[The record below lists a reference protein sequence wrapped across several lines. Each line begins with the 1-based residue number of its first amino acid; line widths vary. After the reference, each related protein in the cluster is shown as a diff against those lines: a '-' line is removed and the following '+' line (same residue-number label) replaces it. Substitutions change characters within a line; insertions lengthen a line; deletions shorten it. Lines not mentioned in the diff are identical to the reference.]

1 MAGGSA
7 TIGTPSNGTLTINQ
21 STDRAIIN
29 WDSFSVG
36 AGGTVN
42 FNQPGASSAT
52 LNRVTGATPS
62 SIYGTIN
69 APGTVL
75 LVNPNGIAI
84 GSTGV
89 VNVGSFAASTLD
101 IKDSDFMSGSYTF
114 TGNGASAAVT
124 NAGRI
129 NVSDGGFAALLG
141 GRVANDGVI
150 TARLG
155 RVGLASGEM
164 VTLDLAG
171 DGFLSVAV
179 PTSALDKIVDGQG
192 TALVSNKGKIVAD
205 GGIVHL
211 SAATAAGILRDA
223 VNVPGSIRANSV
235 GTSNGRI
242 IIGGGAGGRVRI
254 SGSVRA
260 NGRNGAS
267 GGSVAVSGADVTVSG
282 KISAKGATGGTVKL
296 TATETL
302 AVSGSVTATGTTG
315 KGGTVTATASQVT
328 IADTARIDVSG
339 ATGGTLLIGGDYQ
352 GGVDAANNF
361 SAETVATA
369 TITTVEAGAQLIA
382 DGTAGEGGRI
392 VVWSEDTTTFA
403 GTISAT
409 GTTTGGF
416 AEVSGHRLLDFT
428 GTADL
433 TGPDGY
439 GTLLLDPRNIVI
451 SSGTGTGGTLSGGTY
466 TPSADDSIL
475 NVSTLTTALASG
487 NVVVTTGSSGSQ
499 SGNITVAS
507 AVSWTSGSTLTL
519 TAANTIA
526 INAAI
531 TATSGGLIINA
542 TNTVSATA
550 AVDVAS
556 FTLQKGAWT
565 QIATTLPTFSATS
578 FSIASGASFLRAL
591 SGDGSSATPYLI
603 ADVYG
608 LQGIGSSAT
617 LLSKS
622 YALANDIDASGTAA
636 WNSGAGFAPI
646 GTTTTQ
652 FSGTFDGQGHVITGL
667 TIYRPS
673 STYVGLFGDTLNA
686 TITNVGLVGGS
697 ITGGNYVG
705 SLVGRLWSG
714 TTASV
719 TRSYA
724 DDVAVTGAYAGGLIG
739 MVQSQTGAGA
749 TVSEAYASGAVTVT
763 SSAAS
768 GGGLIGYVSATG
780 TGTATITKTY
790 AIGSVSGSGSTVGGL
805 VGSLSGSGA
814 TVSQSWASGA
824 LTGGYKGGIVGLDYG
839 GAVTTSYWDKTT
851 TGVTSGAGVNVGGT
865 VSATGLTSA
874 QARTQSS
881 YVGWDFTSTWTTLDG
896 STRPLLQMEASTT
909 IHTAHQLQ
917 LVGMNA
923 TTLAASYT
931 LATDIDLGAALAD
944 ASDVWGSAGFVPIGS
959 STTQFTGSFDGLGH
973 TVSGLTIDR
982 SSADQVGLFGSAGS
996 SAAISHL
1003 TLADVDITGHLNVG
1017 GLIGQNFGTVTAVSV
1032 SGSVVGSLYNVGGLV
1047 GQQSGGSISEAQ
1059 SSATVEGYIQVGGLV
1074 GGLVLGGTISRS
1086 NATGSVKGGSS
1097 GTGNAG
1103 GLVGVAANGASI
1115 SDSYST
1121 ASVSAVNAGGLIGTT
1136 NGAVTLTNVWS
1147 SGRVSALLLSGGL
1160 IYQQLGSA
1168 PVLSGVYWDATTTGV
1183 ANACGS
1189 GTCSGATALT
1199 TAQALTQSSYSGFDF
1214 TNTWFMI
1221 DGSTRPF
1228 LRSEYSTTIT
1238 NAHQLQLI
1246 AMNAT
1251 TLGATYTLAADID
1264 LGTALANPS
1273 EMWGS
1278 AGFVPI
1284 GSASAQF
1291 KGSLDGNGHVI
1302 DGLSIDRPTQDYVGL
1317 FGYIGNPGSVVS
1329 DLGLTNATVVGGSYV
1344 GILAGLANGTIGD
1357 VWSTGTVGGSESV
1370 GGVIGYSM
1378 ANVSDSHS
1386 SATVSGVSG
1395 AGGLIG
1401 RLASSHTVSGSYATG
1416 TVTGD
1421 DDVGGLLGELA
1432 GSLTTSYATGAVT
1445 GIARVGGL
1453 VGAGTAGATITNA
1466 YASGAV
1472 TASLYSAGGLAGEFD
1487 GSSVSNA
1494 YATGLVVGNSS
1505 MSGGLIGVLVNGS
1518 VTGSY
1523 WDTQTTGQSS
1533 SAGGTGV
1540 TTATLQAA
1548 LPSGWDTS
1556 VWGIVAGVSYPYLKS
1571 FWSGTPQVVSG
1582 TAYTN
1587 NGVTAASGGNV
1598 AVMVNGTAV
1607 GSTNAGAN
1615 GYYYV
1620 LLAPGTIGSNSQ
1632 LVSFTSGTN
1641 AGVSYVQN
1649 AAGSI
1654 TSLNILGNTLLE
1666 QSAASTLSSISS
1678 GLAVAIGSS
1687 GVSTELANRWIIAT
1701 GSSFSI
1707 DQAIS
1712 QTGNL
1717 VLSSNGTVTQT
1728 AGASISA
1735 ATLKLQYISG
1745 GISYFLT
1752 DSGNAISSLQAG
1764 NLGSGSLD
1772 LYSSTD
1778 LTVASFT
1785 ANGGLLVRTAGA
1797 LTVNGTLSST
1807 ATGDAVVLV
1816 AGTRFVNNAGAS
1828 AISATNGRWVVYSAS
1843 PSADTFGGLDSGNTA
1858 VWGATYAAN
1867 APSTIASGNRYVFA
1881 YQPTLTF
1888 TSTDATKTYGTT
1900 LDLSGNYAVSG
1911 YQAGVAGAYLADT
1924 AATAYSGTPTV
1935 TSTGTATDA
1944 SVAGGPYVIDVSQG
1958 TVTSLNGYALSFVD
1972 AGTLTVDRAVL
1983 TIATA
1988 GTVAGSKVYDGTTA
2002 AAVTSDGTLAGLVDG
2017 DTVALTLGGT
2027 AYADKTVGT
2036 AKTVTGTYTIS
2047 GADAGNYVLASTSFT
2062 GTADITAASLTIAT
2076 AGTVAGS
2083 KVYDG
2088 TTAAAVTGNG
2098 TLAGLVDGDTVALTL
2113 GGTAYADKTVGTA
2126 KTVTGTYTIS
2136 GADAGNYVLASTSF
2150 TDTADITAAT
2160 LTIATAGTVAGSK
2173 VYDGNT
2179 AATVTGNGTLAGLV
2193 DGDTVALTLG
2203 GTAYAD
2209 KTVGTGKTVTGTY
2222 AISGAD
2228 AGNYVLAST
2237 SFTGTADITAAT
2249 LTLATAGTVAG
2260 SKVYDGTT
2268 AATVTGNGTL
2278 AGLVDGDTVTV
2289 SLGGT
2294 TYADKTVGTGKTVTG
2309 TYALSGADAGNY
2321 VLASTSFTGTADIT
2335 AATLTLAT
2343 TGTVAGSK
2351 VYDGTTAATVTGNGT
2366 LAGLVDG
2373 DTVTVSLGGTTYA
2386 DKTVGTGKTVTGTY
2400 ALSGAD
2406 AGNYVLAST

>member
-1 MAGGSA
+1 MTNTGSSRLATRRFELRSGTSTVTIDRMLRIAVAAAIAMQPCLASAQQLPTGGSVAAGGA
-7 TIGTPSNGTLTINQ
+7 TIGTPSNGTLNVNQ
-21 STDRAIIN
+21 TTDRAIIN
-29 WDSFSVG
+29 WNSFSVG

-42 FNQPGASSAT
+42 FNQPGASAAT
-52 LNRVTGATPS
+52 LNRVTGTTPS
-62 SIYGTIN
+62 SIAGTIN

-84 GSTGV
+84 TGTGV

-101 IKDSDFMSGSYTF
+101 IKDSDFMSGSYKF
-114 TGNGASAAVT
+114 TGNGASAGVT

-141 GRVANDGVI
+141 GQVANDGVI

-179 PTSALDKIVDGQG
+179 PTQSLDKIVDGNG
-192 TALVSNKGKIVAD
+192 RALVSNTGKIVAD
-205 GGIVHL
+205 GGVVHL

-242 IIGGGAGGRVRI
+242 VIGGGAGGRVRV
-254 SGSVRA
+254 SGHVRA
-260 NGRNGAS
+260 NGRDGAA
-267 GGSVAVSGADVTVSG
+267 GGRVTVSGADVDVSG
-282 KISAKGATGGTVKL
+282 KISAKGATGGTVKV
-296 TATETL
+296 TATDTL
-302 AVSGSVTATGTTG
+302 AVSGRVTATGTTG
-315 KGGTVTATASQVT
+315 QGGSVIATADRVT
-328 IADTARIDVSG
+328 LADTARIDVSG
-339 ATGGTLLIGGDYQ
+339 ATGGLLLIGGDYQ
-352 GGVDAANNF
+352 GGANAANNF

-369 TITTVEAGAQLIA
+369 TTTTVAAGAQLIA
-382 DGTAGEGGRI
+382 DGIAGSGGRI
-392 VVWSEDTTTFA
+392 VVWSDDSTSFA
-403 GTISAT
+403 GAISAT

-428 GTADL
+428 GTANL
-433 TGPDGY
+433 VGPLGF
-439 GTLLLDPRNIVI
+439 GTLLLDPRNVVI
-451 SSGTGTGGTLSGGTY
+451 SSGANTGGTPSGGTY

-475 NVSTLTTALASG
+475 NVTTLTTALASG
-487 NVVVTTGSSGSQ
+487 NVVVTTGSTGSQ
-499 SGNITVAS
+499 AGNITVAS
-507 AVSWTSGSTLTL
+507 AIAWSGSSTLTL
-519 TAANTIA
+519 TAANNIA

-531 TATSGGLIINA
+531 TAAGGGLIINA
-542 TNTVSATA
+542 TNNVSATGA
-550 AVDVAS
+550 IAVGS
-556 FTLQKGAWT
+556 FTMQRGAWT
-565 QIATTLPTFSATS
+565 QIAATLPTFSATS
-578 FSIASGASFLRAL
+578 FALTSGASFLRAQ
-591 SGDGSSATPYLI
+591 SGDGSSATPYAI
-603 ADVYG
+603 ADIYG

-617 LLSKS
+617 LLGKS
-622 YALANDIDASGTAA
+622 YVLAADIDASGTAA
-636 WNSGAGFAPI
+636 WNSGAGFVPI

-652 FSGTFDGQGHVITGL
+652 FTGTFDGQGHVITGL
-667 TIYRPS
+667 TINRPS
-673 STYVGLFGDTLNA
+673 ASYVGLFGDTLNA

-705 SLVGRLWSG
+705 SLVGRLWSS
-714 TTASV
+714 TTASLS
-719 TRSYA
+719 RAYA
-724 DDVAVTGAYAGGLIG
+724 DSVVVTGAYSGGLVG
-739 MVQSQTGAGA
+739 MVQAQTGASA
-749 TVSEAYASGAVTVT
+749 TVSEAYASGDVTVT

-780 TGTATITKTY
+780 TATITKTY
-790 AIGSVSGSGSTVGGL
+790 AIGAVSGSGSTVGGL

-824 LTGGYKGGIVGLDYG
+824 LTGGYKGGIVGLNYG

-851 TGVTSGAGVNVGGT
+851 TGVTSGAGVNAGGT

-881 YVGWDFTSTWTTLDG
+881 YVGWDFTSTWTMLDG

-917 LVGMNA
+917 LVGLNA
-923 TTLAASYT
+923 TTLARTYT
-931 LATDIDLGAALAD
+931 LATDIDLGTALAD
-944 ASDVWGSAGFVPIGS
+944 ASDVWGSAGFVPIGD
-959 STTQFTGSFDGLGH
+959 STTRFTGSFDGLGH

-1032 SGSVVGSLYNVGGLV
+1032 SGSVGGSLYNVGGLV

-1103 GLVGVAANGASI
+1103 GLVGVAANDASI
-1115 SDSYST
+1115 FDSYST

-1147 SGRVSALLLSGGL
+1147 SGQVSALLLSGGV

-1168 PVLSGVYWDATTTGV
+1168 PILSGVYWDAMTTGV

-1199 TAQALTQSSYSGFDF
+1199 TAQALTQSSYTGFDF

-1251 TLGATYTLAADID
+1251 TLAATYTLAGDID

-1278 AGFVPI
+1278 AGFSPI
-1284 GSASAQF
+1284 GTAAAQF
-1291 KGSLDGNGHVI
+1291 KGSFYGNGHVI

-1317 FGYIGNPGSVVS
+1317 FGYIGSTGSVVA
-1329 DLGLTNATVVGGSYV
+1329 DLGFTNASVVGGSYV
-1344 GILAGLANGTIGD
+1344 GILAGLAYGTID
-1357 VWSTGTVGGSESV
+1357 NVWSTGTVGGSESV
-1370 GGVIGYSM
+1370 GGVIGYSE
-1378 ANVSDSHS
+1378 ANVSQSRS
-1386 SATVSGVSG
+1386 SATVSGGMGV
-1395 AGGLIG
+1395 GGLIG
-1401 RLASSHTVSGSYATG
+1401 RHAATHTVSGSYATG

-1421 DDVGGLLGELA
+1421 YDVGGLIGELA

-1445 GIARVGGL
+1445 GISRVGGL
-1453 VGAGTAGATITNA
+1453 VGVGTAGATITDA

-1472 TASLYSAGGLAGEFD
+1472 TASVYSAGGLAGEFY

-1494 YATGLVVGNSS
+1494 YATGLVVGDSS
-1505 MSGGLIGVLVNGS
+1505 TSGGLIGVLINGS
-1518 VTGSY
+1518 VTDSY
-1523 WDTQTTGQSS
+1523 WDTQTTGRSS
-1533 SAGGTGV
+1533 SAGGTG
-1540 TTATLQAA
+1540 TTRAALQAA
-1548 LPSGWDTS
+1548 LPSAWDTS
-1556 VWGIVAGVSYPYLKS
+1556 VWGLIAGVSYPYLKS

-1641 AGVSYVQN
+1641 AGLSYVQN
-1649 AAGSI
+1649 AAGSV
-1654 TSLNILGNTLLE
+1654 TGLNILGNTLFE

-1678 GLAVAIGSS
+1678 GLAIALGSS
-1687 GVSTELANRWIIAT
+1687 GVSTSLANRWIVAT
-1701 GSSFSI
+1701 GSSFTI

-1712 QTGNL
+1712 QTGYLN
-1717 VLSSNGTVTQT
+1717 LSSNGTVTQT

-1735 ATLKLQYISG
+1735 ATLKLQYTSG
-1745 GISYFLT
+1745 SASYLLT
-1752 DSGNAISSLQAG
+1752 DSGNAISSLQSG
-1764 NLGSGSLD
+1764 LLGSGRLD

-1807 ATGDAVVLV
+1807 ATGDAVVLS

-1828 AISATNGRWVVYSAS
+1828 AISTPNGRWLVYSAS
-1843 PSADTFGGLDSGNTA
+1843 PTSDTFGDLDSGNTA
-1858 VWGATYAAN
+1858 IWNATYATN

-1900 LDLSGNYAVSG
+1900 PDLSGNWTVSG

-1935 TSTGTATDA
+1935 TSAGAVTDA
-1944 SVAGGPYVIDVSQG
+1944 SVAGGPYVVDVSQG
-1958 TVTSLNGYALSFVD
+1958 TVTSLNGYAVSFVD
-1972 AGTLTVDRAVL
+1972 AGRLTIDRAVL
-1983 TIATA
+1983 TIAA
-1988 GTVAGSKVYDGTTA
+1988 
-2002 AAVTSDGTLAGLVDG
+2002 
-2017 DTVALTLGGT
+2017 
-2027 AYADKTVGT
+2027 
-2036 AKTVTGTYTIS
+2036 
-2047 GADAGNYVLASTSFT
+2047 
-2062 GTADITAASLTIAT
+2062 

-2098 TLAGLVDGDTVALTL
+2098 TLAGLVDGDAVTL
-2113 GGTAYADKTVGTA
+2113 
-2126 KTVTGTYTIS
+2126 
-2136 GADAGNYVLASTSF
+2136 
-2150 TDTADITAAT
+2150 
-2160 LTIATAGTVAGSK
+2160 
-2173 VYDGNT
+2173 
-2179 AATVTGNGTLAGLV
+2179 
-2193 DGDTVALTLG
+2193 
-2203 GTAYAD
+2203 
-2209 KTVGTGKTVTGTY
+2209 
-2222 AISGAD
+2222 
-2228 AGNYVLAST
+2228 
-2237 SFTGTADITAAT
+2237 
-2249 LTLATAGTVAG
+2249 
-2260 SKVYDGTT
+2260 
-2268 AATVTGNGTL
+2268 
-2278 AGLVDGDTVTV
+2278 
-2289 SLGGT
+2289 
-2294 TYADKTVGTGKTVTG
+2294 
-2309 TYALSGADAGNY
+2309 
-2321 VLASTSFTGTADIT
+2321 
-2335 AATLTLAT
+2335 
-2343 TGTVAGSK
+2343 
-2351 VYDGTTAATVTGNGT
+2351 
-2366 LAGLVDG
+2366 
-2373 DTVTVSLGGTTYA
+2373 
-2386 DKTVGTGKTVTGTY
+2386 
-2400 ALSGAD
+2400 
-2406 AGNYVLAST
+2406 